1 MDIAFLS
8 EILIL
13 IKFNITNIPYIFF
26 ANFTGHKKAPIGGT
40 VTH

>member
-13 IKFNITNIPYIFF
+13 IKFNITNIPIFF

>member
-13 IKFNITNIPYIFF
+13 IKFNITNIPIFF
-26 ANFTGHKKAPIGGT
+26 LQILQDTKKPQLAAL
-40 VTH
+40 

>member
-13 IKFNITNIPYIFF
+13 IKFNITNIPIFLQILQD
-26 ANFTGHKKAPIGGT
+26 TKKPQLAAL
-40 VTH
+40 